1 MAEVDEHIKE
11 VEVSSSQKK
20 QFERYE
26 PVESFVGLTATIPE
40 DQDSDEFIEA
50 LQTRADELVRQDI
63 TRRYAL
69 YTAQSE
75 DEEE

>member
-1 MAEVDEHIKE
+1 MADIDEHIE
-11 VEVSSSQKK
+11 QVEVSASQKK

-40 DQDSDEFIEA
+40 GRDSDEFIEA
-50 LQTRADELVRQDI
+50 LQSRADELVRKDI

-69 YTAQSE
+69 YQAKNE